1 MVINAKRVLSRAVKQ
16 LGQRVMTLA
25 KKRSFPYNSS
35 PFVITNLMGEG
46 LKESFQKL
54 YFLFLEILTSKQM
67 EWYNPPYSIF
77 SLGFLKEKEIEC
89 LTKRFYQKKPI
100 KLMITNGLL
109 TWLSNLLASM
119 QHSN

>member
-1 MVINAKRVLSRAVKQ
+1 MKQ

-89 LTKRFYQKKPI
+89 LTKRFYQKNP
-100 KLMITNGLL
+100 
-109 TWLSNLLASM
+109 SNL
-119 QHSN
+119 